1 MEKSYIHGKGSGFFS
16 QSSLYDLSWK
26 CWHNIWFWIL
36 RTAQFSQLSIRK
48 NITKQAFRSKNYYP
62 CRKWWL
68 NAAEAMLMAFLSQF
82 WSTIKLTSRNNVQYF
97 PVCYLSSAINQL
109 LIRTTNQILMLLPWV
124 YLAALQWDK
133 QA

>member
-1 MEKSYIHGKGSGFFS
+1 MLNVQEKKNIMDNSLYLFNSALILKELHGKELYTWKRIRLF
-16 QSSLYDLSWK
+16 QSLYDLSWK

-36 RTAQFSQLSIRK
+36 QIAQFSQLSIRK

-97 PVCYLSSAINQL
+97 PVCYLSSAIN
-109 LIRTTNQILMLLPWV
+109 
-124 YLAALQWDK
+124 
-133 QA
+133 